1 MFEIFTN
8 TRFFFIVF
16 YSCLHECGNKSCLS
30 GARIIQPVRL
40 DPHVSWFSR
49 MDNVVTG
56 HVSEGLIPLLQQA
69 RQSTLS
75 PRAKEDLLACFCK
88 DMNIIA
94 LSGKTSHIIRLI
106 LQGHPVSD
114 NRSSFNF
121 YRVLQSCIMMMFCP
135 ATCGSRARHIRVLLL
150 VTNQE
155 LHGVILCYKV
165 LYGATHC

>member
-1 MFEIFTN
+1 MGVLVLGCVEVPNNMFEMFTN
-8 TRFFFIVF
+8 NCSFFIVLDF
-16 YSCLHECGNKSCLS
+16 CLHECGSKSCLS

-75 PRAKEDLLACFCK
+75 PRAKGDLLACICK

-94 LSGKTSHIIRLI
+94 LSWKTSHII
-106 LQGHPVSD
+106 
-114 NRSSFNF
+114 
-121 YRVLQSCIMMMFCP
+121 
-135 ATCGSRARHIRVLLL
+135 
-150 VTNQE
+150 
-155 LHGVILCYKV
+155 
-165 LYGATHC
+165 